1 MYYKKICVILP
12 HKSKTQIMNALVGN
26 NLKRL
31 RKFNNFS
38 QEQVV
43 KYLGINRSTYSNYE
57 LGEREA
63 PFEILEKV
71 SHLYG
76 CELYILFEESEEV
89 FNDAL
94 VCTFR
99 VDNLSNSDLQEI
111 ADFKDIV
118 KSYLKISRL
127 LIS

>member
-1 MYYKKICVILP
+1 
-12 HKSKTQIMNALVGN
+12 MNAIVGN

-31 RKFNNFS
+31 REFNNFS
-38 QEQVV
+38 QEQVAV
-43 KYLGINRSTYSNYE
+43 FIGINRSTYSNYE

-63 PFEILEKV
+63 PFEILEEV

-76 CELYILFEESEEV
+76 CDLYVLFEESEEV
-89 FNDAL
+89 FNEAL

-99 VDNLSNSDLQEI
+99 VDKLSNSDLQEI
-111 ADFKDIV
+111 AGFKDIV

-127 LIS
+127 LES

>member
-1 MYYKKICVILP
+1 
-12 HKSKTQIMNALVGN
+12 MNAIVGN

-31 RKFNNFS
+31 REFNNFS
-38 QEQVV
+38 QTQVANF
-43 KYLGINRSTYSNYE
+43 LGINRSTYSNYE

-63 PFEILEKV
+63 PFEILEEV

-76 CELYILFEESEEV
+76 CDLYVLFEENEEA

-111 ADFKDIV
+111 AGFKDIV

-127 LIS
+127 LES

>member
-1 MYYKKICVILP
+1 
-12 HKSKTQIMNALVGN
+12 MNAIVGN

-31 RKFNNFS
+31 RDFNHFS
-38 QEQVV
+38 QEQVAGF
-43 KYLGINRSTYSNYE
+43 LGINRSTYSNYE

-63 PFEILEKV
+63 PFETLEKA

-76 CELYILFEESEEV
+76 CDLYVLFEESEDV
-89 FNDAL
+89 FNEAL
-94 VCTFR
+94 VCSFR
-99 VDNLSNSDLQEI
+99 VDNISKSDLQEI

-127 LIS
+127 LES